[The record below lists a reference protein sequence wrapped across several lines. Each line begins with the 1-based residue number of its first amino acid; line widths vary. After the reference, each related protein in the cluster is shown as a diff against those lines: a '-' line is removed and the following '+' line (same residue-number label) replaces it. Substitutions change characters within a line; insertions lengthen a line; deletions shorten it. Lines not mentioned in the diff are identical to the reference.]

1 MQGSSL
7 SADEKFHV
15 LMSKNAELL
24 KKKLNGREDEFI
36 LPKMLLGKLTKPKNS
51 KGKNI
56 WQREF
61 PVYVAD
67 AARKF
72 EIHRISGSYAVH
84 RDLFPKRRRGEFCY
98 LCGVCNGAELTKCS
112 VSGCPTRFH
121 LSCARNSTLGGYTH
135 KFMQRRSERPG
146 LMCSRHHCTACF
158 SDLNRSRCFAGS
170 FLITCNQCELAW
182 HRDCIPCGCS
192 IDSKNEITCP
202 RHVAFPDHPTY
213 HLQHCAY
220 CQQKPESTA
229 ELIKCTNCFRSA
241 HLKCYNE
248 SELRQSEPADVQ
260 DEQRPVICHWC
271 EMFDFVRYGDYA
283 MGRFSRQWWYP
294 CQTVSNDEFPEKNN
308 PLLGSVGY
316 LCVKWLPY
324 KGKIFY
330 NLLSHNRI
338 IVMTDR
344 DYFFVNEAHTS
355 DIFDEWKEAQKC
367 MIQNSSQNR
376 PLKQDQ
382 IPDKAMS
389 NGHRMIKQI
398 QRNQYFK
405 MELRTQND
413 RLLVPDFCNCPNGPD
428 RCGPSTNCIN
438 RTLLQE
444 CPKGCGEDFK
454 LGCANRRLS
463 EGNNC
468 IKVEIKYFPGKG
480 YGAVALEEVPANGF
494 VGEYVGEVISNEE
507 GLLRVERI
515 ADLQSHEAQYYIM
528 KLDER
533 RSIDA
538 QFYGND
544 MRFVNHS
551 CSPNCMIQQI
561 QSGFDVHLVLVA
573 KKDISVGEELSFDY
587 NMQADGRLVPKCHC
601 GAPNCTGVL
610 SADKSANLKMD
621 DWKGKENE
629 GTINTKTAHRTASLP
644 VRKLKTHTETKWET

>member
-1 MQGSSL
+1 MFETVRAANDASKRRSLRGAITKEMQGSSL

-24 KKKLNGREDEFI
+24 KNKLNGREDEFI
-36 LPKMLLGKLTKPKNS
+36 LPELLLEQLKFTKPKNP

-61 PVYVAD
+61 PIYVAD
-67 AARKF
+67 AALKF
-72 EIHRISGSYAVH
+72 EIHRI
-84 RDLFPKRRRGEFCY
+84 RRRGEFCY
-98 LCGVCNGAELTKCS
+98 LCGVCNGAELIKCS

-182 HRDCIPCGCS
+182 HRDCIPCGCL

-248 SELRQSEPADVQ
+248 SELRQSEPIDVQ
-260 DEQRPVICHWC
+260 NERRPVICHWC

-338 IVMTDR
+338 ISMTDR

-367 MIQNSSQNR
+367 MVQNSAQNR

-398 QRNQYFK
+398 
-405 MELRTQND
+405 
-413 RLLVPDFCNCPNGPD
+413 
-428 RCGPSTNCIN
+428 
-438 RTLLQE
+438 QE

-468 IKVEIKYFPGKG
+468 IKVEIQYFPGKG
-480 YGAVALEEVPANGF
+480 YGAVALEKVPSNGF

-551 CSPNCMIQQI
+551 CSPNCVIQQI

-587 NMQADGRLVPKCHC
+587 NMQVDGRPVPKCHC

-610 SADKSANLKMD
+610 SADKSANLKMSNFEPAD
-621 DWKGKENE
+621 
-629 GTINTKTAHRTASLP
+629 
-644 VRKLKTHTETKWET
+644 